1 MRRCVSLIYS
11 PALGNYA
18 ANGGINKKGRQSK
31 SAYQLP
37 PWSCSWYRRIGWW
50 QVESLASCC
59 SAWSYVIAYP
69 NWVDWRAMFI
79 HIVNQKRSGG
89 LLECSALTVLTSV
102 QLWYHWS
109 KLVSS
114 FFFFLEKQVEAAF
127 MHQLK
132 AHDGLS
138 HVLSTWQC
146 TAYFTVLAS
155 SFSSPAV
162 LPGLWE
168 CPVEEE
174 GIWELRS

>member
-1 MRRCVSLIYS
+1 MRWCVSLIYS

-102 QLWYHWS
+102 QLWSHWS

-114 FFFFLEKQVEAAF
+114 FFFFGKAIGGRIHAPAKSSRWPLSCSKYLT
-127 MHQLK
+127 MH
-132 AHDGLS
+132 S
-138 HVLSTWQC
+138 VL
-146 TAYFTVLAS
+146 YS
-155 SFSSPAV
+155 S
-162 LPGLWE
+162 
-168 CPVEEE
+168 C
-174 GIWELRS
+174 